1 VDETPDATP
10 PAPHGPDRPADAGT
24 PEAAPAAGTVA
35 AGTSDAGTP
44 AAASTPAAPRRL
56 PRRTALLAGA
66 AALALVVA
74 GTVAVAVTRGEP
86 AAAPTSAPAAAPTPS
101 PSPTAAPAPAAV
113 PAPPSPEAL
122 AALPLA
128 FFDAV
133 VPELL
138 DGGDLTPT
146 NQWTIATPRAAL
158 VALYASPS
166 ADAAPVATFGATVPT
181 LNRPAATAVWG
192 TSPGLDGGMV
202 LVATPARN
210 ATPGDGGVAAAP
222 SATFAWARAADFTLS
237 PATQSVLVD
246 NASSVI
252 SVLGQ
257 DGAVSAQEVA
267 RLGSPDDPTPAGTA
281 TYMEA
286 NYVDPSIG
294 YTQGQPI
301 ALTGAHSPLLAGY
314 GGNSAL
320 TAIHYYP
327 DPTGSSHGCVRVSAA
342 MTQALATLPVG
353 TPIQF
358 T

>member
-1 VDETPDATP
+1 MDETPDATP
-10 PAPHGPDRPADAGT
+10 PAPHGPDRPAD
-24 PEAAPAAGTVA
+24 V
-35 AGTSDAGTP
+35 GTP
-44 AAASTPAAPRRL
+44 AAAAAPAPAAAAAADAGTAAAPRRL

-86 AAAPTSAPAAAPTPS
+86 AAAPTSAPVAAPTPS
-101 PSPTAAPAPAAV
+101 PSPTATAAPAPAAV
-113 PAPPSPEAL
+113 PATPSPEAL

-192 TSPGLDGGMV
+192 TSPGRDGGMV

>member
-10 PAPHGPDRPADAGT
+10 PAPHGPDRPAD
-24 PEAAPAAGTVA
+24 V
-35 AGTSDAGTP
+35 GTP
-44 AAASTPAAPRRL
+44 AAAPAPAADAAAAPRRRL
-56 PRRTALLAGA
+56 PRRAAVLAGA
-66 AALALVVA
+66 AALVLLVA

-86 AAAPTSAPAAAPTPS
+86 AAAPTSAPVAAPTPS
-101 PSPTAAPAPAAV
+101 PSPTATAEPAPAAV

-192 TSPGLDGGMV
+192 ASPGLDGGMV

>member
-1 VDETPDATP
+1 MDETPDATP
-10 PAPHGPDRPADAGT
+10 PAPHGPDRPAD
-24 PEAAPAAGTVA
+24 V
-35 AGTSDAGTP
+35 GTP
-44 AAASTPAAPRRL
+44 AAAAAAPAPAADADAAPRRL

-66 AALALVVA
+66 AALVLLVA

-86 AAAPTSAPAAAPTPS
+86 AAAPTSAPVAAPTPS
-101 PSPTAAPAPAAV
+101 PSPTATAEPAPAAV

-158 VALYASPS
+158 VALYARPS